1 MRLGRPAVDPDAR
14 LWVLVVALALIVAYV
29 VAFVVE
35 NDQKVNVHFVFF
47 TAHTSV
53 IWLIL
58 LSIAIGLAAGMLLA
72 QLTRRRRRNQP
83 G

>member
-1 MRLGRPAVDPDAR
+1 
-14 LWVLVVALALIVAYV
+14 VLVVALALIVAYV